1 MNTISPDPRIAEL
14 LELAAAEGRP
24 LAIAPAAV
32 FALEADG
39 IVVDPFTGACADSA
53 PRHVTPLGMLL
64 AVGLLSDRNQ
74 PDQEPTP

>member
-1 MNTISPDPRIAEL
+1 MNAISSDPRIAEL

-24 LAIAPAAV
+24 LAVAHTAV
-32 FALEADG
+32 LALEADG
-39 IVVDPFTGACADSA
+39 IVVKPFTGARADCA